1 MLVGHLLEFSEN
13 IVGMAQANSGF
24 FFVAVE
30 RFGNLE
36 QQQATDMPQGTD
48 AVESETVQLFVE
60 QGYGAVHVAGIFR

>member
-1 MLVGHLLEFSEN
+1 MLVGHLLELAEN
-13 IVGMAQANSGF
+13 LVGMAQANGGF

-30 RFGNLE
+30 CFCNLE
-36 QQQATDMPQGTD
+36 QQQATDMSQGAD